1 MGKCPIHEPHER
13 KKSRDNQK
21 QKVGLTCK
29 CPTFCTSQRFCQ
41 KHLTDACSWAL
52 RIMPHSVLEKN
63 DCSPEESFWYYPLAQ
78 PELPKMSPLWCQC
91 SRYLRWAWL
100 RTVRCFGGVLLS
112 LWVTLSCPAS
122 LQSWF
127 LGCSPLGSPLLSLLL
142 RFPAPH
148 FCLPKGA
155 QAGCRWEL
163 TLGAPRGGEVL
174 GELPGA
180 RPGGSHLFL
189 SFTPLELGS

>member
-1 MGKCPIHEPHER
+1 
-13 KKSRDNQK
+13 
-21 QKVGLTCK
+21 
-29 CPTFCTSQRFCQ
+29 
-41 KHLTDACSWAL
+41 
-52 RIMPHSVLEKN
+52 MPHSVLEKN

-78 PELPKMSPLWCQC
+78 PELPKMSPFWCQC
-91 SRYLRWAWL
+91 SRYLRWAWP

-155 QAGCRWEL
+155 WVQVGADPGCSPGRRGVRW
-163 TLGAPRGGEVL
+163 A
-174 GELPGA
+174 A
-180 RPGGSHLFL
+180 RCPPWWLAFVSLFYPSGTWL
-189 SFTPLELGS
+189 LKIVQVWTGRCFICPLREDQN